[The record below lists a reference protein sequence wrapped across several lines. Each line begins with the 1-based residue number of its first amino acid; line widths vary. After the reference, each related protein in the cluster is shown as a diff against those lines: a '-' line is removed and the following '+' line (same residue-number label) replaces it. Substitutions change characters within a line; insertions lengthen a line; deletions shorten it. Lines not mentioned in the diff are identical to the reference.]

1 MAKPNPGTTV
11 ESELKVVRRL
21 LALSLIDGKKQR
33 EQIELLATAG
43 MDRHEIAELV
53 GTTANTVSVET
64 SHLRKRKAEVLRG
77 RRG

>member
-1 MAKPNPGTTV
+1 MAKPNPGTAV

-21 LALSLIDGKKQR
+21 IALSLIDGKRQR

-53 GTTANTVSVET
+53 GTTANTVSVEI
-64 SHLRKRKAEVLRG
+64 SNLRKNRGTRG
-77 RRG
+77 RRT